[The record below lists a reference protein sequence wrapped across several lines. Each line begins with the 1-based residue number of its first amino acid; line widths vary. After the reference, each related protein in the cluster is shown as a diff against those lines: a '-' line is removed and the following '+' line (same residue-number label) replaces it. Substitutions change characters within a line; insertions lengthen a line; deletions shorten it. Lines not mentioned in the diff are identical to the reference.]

1 MTKSLTR
8 AAGSSAP
15 SSAAEREAERVAEV
29 RRELRLFQ
37 SRWSL
42 VGALVFLAAIVA
54 VPLSTADPFLLAL
67 GATGGIYAVGAIGLN
82 LLMGYAGQISLGHA
96 FFVSVGAYAAVA
108 VGALAQLPLP
118 VWLLGAAAAGGL
130 AGALVGPFA
139 LRLRGLYQ
147 IVLTLGLVYVG
158 LYVFTNW
165 DSLTGGPNGTSADL
179 PMVLGPIDFA
189 APQLGP
195 MTYSSA
201 QGLFILAWLCVAVSL
216 LVVRNVIRSRPGRA
230 MLAVRDGELAAEVA
244 GAPAKRSKVN
254 AFALSGAVAGLAGAL
269 LVAQLSYVAPAQFN
283 LQMSI
288 SFLVMI
294 IVGGVGTTWGPVIGA
309 VLVSAIPLVIK
320 EYSEYVPLLKSDFD
334 TAGGFGLREAEF
346 NLLTYGLLLF
356 LFVLIEPRGLA
367 HVGRRV
373 TDRLRRRTAP
383 ASQLKEK

>member
-1 MTKSLTR
+1 M
-8 AAGSSAP
+8 
-15 SSAAEREAERVAEV
+15 
-29 RRELRLFQ
+29 
-37 SRWSL
+37 
-42 VGALVFLAAIVA
+42 
-54 VPLSTADPFLLAL
+54 
-67 GATGGIYAVGAIGLN
+67 
-82 LLMGYAGQISLGHA
+82 
-96 FFVSVGAYAAVA
+96 
-108 VGALAQLPLP
+108 
-118 VWLLGAAAAGGL
+118 
-130 AGALVGPFA
+130 
-139 LRLRGLYQ
+139 
-147 IVLTLGLVYVG
+147 LTLGLVYVG

-165 DSLTGGPNGTSADL
+165 DQLTGGPNGTSADL

-254 AFALSGAVAGLAGAL
+254 AFALSGALAGLAGAL
-269 LVAQLSYVAPAQFN
+269 LVAQLSYVAPAQFT

-334 TAGGFGLREAEF
+334 TAGGFGLREGQF